1 MSFPP
6 MKMPCELLPYLGRDY
21 IPIVITIAKSIEMM
35 NLDPRITH
43 FIEGPVLE
51 SRLPNDYD

>member
-1 MSFPP
+1 